1 MRTGDTGES
10 EKRKSTFKQNR
21 RENSPWFGLMTCH
34 LLACT
39 ACQEDLRFLL
49 HGVSSRGLTIPSLQL
64 AADMAAPPRSLRV
77 VMVCGVYRFVGLSTD
92 SIHACE
98 HQDQGGTDA
107 PMSPLAD
114 LLYAVSR

>member
-64 AADMAAPPRSLRV
+64 AAGMAATASLFGLIFQKKNRV
-77 VMVCGVYRFVGLSTD
+77 GEETNK
-92 SIHACE
+92 
-98 HQDQGGTDA
+98 
-107 PMSPLAD
+107 
-114 LLYAVSR
+114 